1 MFIIAARSDLRK
13 VIKQM
18 SKIILSYADYGK
30 KPEIGT
36 AVFTGVDLTAANI
49 VAESAKADTL
59 RTELEKITLGGIQKR
74 ELVAWVNNTKIAATE
89 PFAQREIKWVVFY
102 HDNSTGKVWN
112 VELPCADLAK
122 LDPNTSDRADM
133 TDADVITFVAAF
145 EAFQRSPVGNE
156 VTVDYIAFA
165 GRNS

>member
-1 MFIIAARSDLRK
+1 MKR
-13 VIKQM
+13 M

-36 AVFTGVDLTAANI
+36 AVFTGVDLTAGNI
-49 VAESAKADTL
+49 VAETTKADTL

-74 ELVAWVNNTKIAATE
+74 ELVAWVNNTKIAPTD
-89 PFAQREIKWVVFY
+89 PFAQREIKWVVYY
-102 HDNSTGKVWN
+102 HDNVTGKVWN
-112 VELPCADLAK
+112 LELPCADLDK
-122 LDPNTSDRADM
+122 LDPDTNDRADK
-133 TDADVITFVAAF
+133 TDPDVITFIAAF
-145 EAFQRSPVGNE
+145 EAFQVSPVGNP